1 MRLQYFRLDR
11 ADGMSSK
18 NSLTLLNQD
27 PHLMKNTTNPQQSSP
42 NVSSTI
48 IGFIALVMSYHYLL
62 SYRWFRGIFKIHGIS
77 DFSLLTFEDISFPF
91 SGVNFRIILTSVTFF
106 CLIYIISAFVS
117 IQAIEEWRDK
127 EISHFKK
134 QNKIIKLLILLV
146 LTVVI
151 ILVIRLFSGY
161 NTFLMVFTVPILLI
175 TPIIYL
181 VIPRIRYAIGL
192 LFVVSFFVWGFEV
205 MDYALKEYE
214 HSVTQGIQEKKAIVF
229 DFGDQRIETSDS
241 LHYVVTTHDYLV
253 LKENDGTIKL
263 YPRKDIGL
271 LRIKQKERID

>member
-1 MRLQYFRLDR
+1 M
-11 ADGMSSK
+11 
-18 NSLTLLNQD
+18 
-27 PHLMKNTTNPQQSSP
+27 
-42 NVSSTI
+42 I
-48 IGFIALVMSYHYLL
+48 
-62 SYRWFRGIFKIHGIS
+62 
-77 DFSLLTFEDISFPF
+77 
-91 SGVNFRIILTSVTFF
+91 
-106 CLIYIISAFVS
+106 
-117 IQAIEEWRDK
+117 
-127 EISHFKK
+127 
-134 QNKIIKLLILLV
+134 
-146 LTVVI
+146 
-151 ILVIRLFSGY
+151 
-161 NTFLMVFTVPILLI
+161 FTVPILLI